1 MMKNLFVFCLICNG
15 FILYSQNKMNHQ
27 IIPNPV
33 SVKSAGGRLNL
44 NDVKQIIIPEKN
56 KGVKKIAEFYI
67 RALNQSDIKI
77 IETKSPHTSS
87 KKSIILQLLSGENS
101 SDYYTLNSSKNGI
114 KITASQERGL
124 FYALQSLIQ
133 IIEKSERQ
141 NNITNLSIP
150 YINIE
155 DD

>member
-56 KGVKKIAEFYI
+56 KGVKKQTQ
-67 RALNQSDIKI
+67 RPSQC
-77 IETKSPHTSS
+77 P
-87 KKSIILQLLSGENS
+87 SIGS
-101 SDYYTLNSSKNGI
+101 
-114 KITASQERGL
+114 R
-124 FYALQSLIQ
+124 
-133 IIEKSERQ
+133 
-141 NNITNLSIP
+141 
-150 YINIE
+150 
-155 DD
+155 